1 MSGPSVYRYIRL
13 QRKIWQELRPQ
24 ERSGES
30 YIKVTEQFAEKKVIR
45 KINEQVFIEFVNI
58 STELIWF
65 SCENQYYDQNEILL
79 FGSPRSPTYAELHIQ
94 RTE

>member
-1 MSGPSVYRYIRL
+1 M
-13 QRKIWQELRPQ
+13 
-24 ERSGES
+24 
-30 YIKVTEQFAEKKVIR
+30 
-45 KINEQVFIEFVNI
+45 NEQVFIEFVNI